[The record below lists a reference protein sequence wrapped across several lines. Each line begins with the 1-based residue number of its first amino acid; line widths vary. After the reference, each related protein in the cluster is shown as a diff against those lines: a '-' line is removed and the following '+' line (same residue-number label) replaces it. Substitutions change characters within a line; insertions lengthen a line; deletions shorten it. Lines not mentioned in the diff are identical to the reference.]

1 MQLSYL
7 TSKSS
12 SVQSA
17 VGCAHQEQDY
27 AATNKHAR
35 TDHQPSQQSLSSC
48 VCVCICVCQCFMC
61 VCDMCVCV
69 CVCVCKSVCADLNPL
84 SPVAG
89 ERYGEYFL
97 IRWLQTPKTCAGSF
111 TIYLE
116 NGPCVSC
123 HI

>member
-35 TDHQPSQQSLSSC
+35 TDHQLSKIL
-48 VCVCICVCQCFMC
+48 VC
-61 VCDMCVCV
+61 
-69 CVCVCKSVCADLNPL
+69 
-84 SPVAG
+84 
-89 ERYGEYFL
+89 
-97 IRWLQTPKTCAGSF
+97 
-111 TIYLE
+111 E
-116 NGPCVSC
+116 NSA
-123 HI
+123 IIIIILFDS